1 MAMIKR
7 SVAVVV
13 RGPEAG
19 TFLVVKRP
27 DDPADPLAGVWGLPA
42 VTLTDSEDEQA
53 AVVRAGRDKLGVE
66 LTAGRRL
73 GQASV
78 DRGYYLLILADY
90 EAAIAGGTPSVPQ
103 PDASV
108 TQYVDWRY
116 TADLAVLAEAAAR
129 GSLCARIF
137 LEDNSKKRG
146 ARGAEA
152 ERGAES
158 ERPAEEARVAWAERV
173 SEEERSAE
181 VERVAAFRARV
192 GLDSLIDVHTH
203 FMPERLLAAVW
214 AYFDAAGPLIGRP
227 WPIAY
232 REDEQTRVSTLR
244 AFGVAAFTALLY
256 PHKPG
261 MARSLNEWGADFAA
275 RTPDCLHS
283 ATFFAEPSAAADVRR
298 AIEQGAR
305 VFKCHL
311 QVGDFDPN
319 DPVLDPAWGLLAEAG
334 VPVVTHCGS
343 GPVAGRFT
351 GPAPI
356 ARLLA
361 RHPALRLVVAH
372 LGMPEYGEF
381 LTLAERYP
389 GVLLDT
395 TMAFT
400 PFIDDGG
407 AAFPSAELPRL
418 RDLGHRVLLG
428 TDFPNIPYAY
438 ADALEALERPGL
450 GTDWLRAVCHDNAVA
465 LFEIPVTKR

>member
-1 MAMIKR
+1 MGCALIWKTRPVAMIKR

-27 DDPADPLAGVWGLPA
+27 DDPGDPLAGVWGLPA
-42 VTLTDSEDEQA
+42 VTLADGEDERA
-53 AVVRAGRDKLGVE
+53 AAVRAGRDKLGVE
-66 LTAGRRL
+66 LAAGGRL
-73 GQASV
+73 GEAGA
-78 DRGYYLLILADY
+78 DRGDYLLVLADY
-90 EAAIAGGTPSVPQ
+90 EATIVDGTPAVPQ
-103 PDASV
+103 ADASV
-108 TQYVDWRY
+108 TQYVEWRY
-116 TADLAVLAEAAAR
+116 TADPAVLAEAAAR
-129 GSLCARIF
+129 GSLCAQIF
-137 LEDNSKKRG
+137 LEDNSKKRA
-146 ARGAEA
+146 ARDTEVD
-152 ERGAES
+152 
-158 ERPAEEARVAWAERV
+158 RVAE
-173 SEEERSAE
+173 
-181 VERVAAFRARV
+181 FRARV
-192 GLDSLIDVHTH
+192 GLDSIIDVHTH
-203 FMPERLLAAVW
+203 FMPERLLAAVR

-227 WPIAY
+227 WPITY
-232 REDEQTRVSTLR
+232 REDEQTRVATLR
-244 AFGVAAFTALLY
+244 TFGVAAFTALLY

-275 RTPDCLHS
+275 RTPGCLHS
-283 ATFFAEPSAAADVRR
+283 ATFFAEPSAAEDVRR

-311 QVGDFDPN
+311 QVGGFDPN
-319 DPVLDPAWGLLAEAG
+319 DPVLDAAWGLLAEAG

-372 LGMPEYGEF
+372 LGMPEYAEF
-381 LTLAERYP
+381 LTLAGRHP

-400 PFIDDGG
+400 PFIDDAG
-407 AAFPSAELPRL
+407 APFPPAELPRL

-428 TDFPNIPYAY
+428 TDFPNIPYTY
-438 ADALEALERPGL
+438 ADALEALERTGL
-450 GTDWLRAVCHDNAVA
+450 GPDWLRAVCHDNAA
-465 LFEIPVTKR
+465 SLFEISV

>member
-27 DDPADPLAGVWGLPA
+27 DDPGDPLAGVWGLPA
-42 VTLTDSEDEQA
+42 VTLADGEDERA

-66 LTAGRRL
+66 LAPGGRL
-73 GQASV
+73 GQASA
-78 DRGYYLLILADY
+78 DRGDYLLVLADY
-90 EAAIAGGTPSVPQ
+90 EATIVGGAPSVPQ
-103 PDASV
+103 SDASV
-108 TQYVDWRY
+108 TQYVEWRY
-116 TADLAVLAEAAAR
+116 AADPAVLAEAAAR
-129 GSLCARIF
+129 GSLCAQVF
-137 LEDNSKKRG
+137 LEDNSKKLP
-146 ARGAEA
+146 EA
-152 ERGAES
+152 K
-158 ERPAEEARVAWAERV
+158 RVAE
-173 SEEERSAE
+173 
-181 VERVAAFRARV
+181 FRARV
-192 GLDSLIDVHTH
+192 GIDSIIDVHTH
-203 FMPERLLAAVW
+203 FMPERLLAAVQ

-227 WPIAY
+227 WPITY

-256 PHKPG
+256 PHKQG

-275 RTPDCLHS
+275 RTPGCLHS
-283 ATFFAEPSAAADVRR
+283 ATFFAEPSAAADVGR

-311 QVGDFDPN
+311 QVGGFDPN

-381 LTLAERYP
+381 LTLAQRYP

-400 PFIDDGG
+400 PFIDDAG
-407 AAFPSAELPRL
+407 APFPPAELPRL
-418 RDLGHRVLLG
+418 RDLGNRVLLG
-428 TDFPNIPYAY
+428 TDFPNIPYTY
-438 ADALEALERPGL
+438 ADALEALERTGL
-450 GTDWLRAVCHDNAVA
+450 GPDWLRAVCHDNAA
-465 LFEIPVTKR
+465 TLFEIPA

>member
-1 MAMIKR
+1 MIKR

-27 DDPADPLAGVWGLPA
+27 DDPGDPLAGVWGLPA
-42 VTLTDSEDEQA
+42 VTLADGEDERA
-53 AVVRAGRDKLGVE
+53 AVARVGRDKLGVE
-66 LTAGRRL
+66 LAPGRRL
-73 GQASV
+73 GEASA
-78 DRGYYLLILADY
+78 DRGDYLLVLADH
-90 EAAIAGGTPSVPQ
+90 EATIVDGAPVVPQ
-103 PDASV
+103 ADASV
-108 TQYVDWRY
+108 TQYVEWRY
-116 TADLAVLAEAAAR
+116 AADPAVLAEAAAR

-137 LEDNSKKRG
+137 LDDNSKKRA
-146 ARGAEA
+146 ARDAEA
-152 ERGAES
+152 G
-158 ERPAEEARVAWAERV
+158 RVAE
-173 SEEERSAE
+173 
-181 VERVAAFRARV
+181 FRARV
-192 GLDSLIDVHTH
+192 GLDSIIDVHTH
-203 FMPERLLAAVW
+203 FMPERLLAAVQR
-214 AYFDAAGPLIGRP
+214 YFDAAGPLIGRP

-232 REDEQTRVSTLR
+232 REDEQTRVATLR

-275 RTPDCLHS
+275 RTPGCLHS
-283 ATFFAEPSAAADVRR
+283 ATFFAEPSAAEDVGR

-311 QVGDFDPN
+311 QVGGFDPN
-319 DPVLDPAWGLLAEAG
+319 DPLLDVAWGLLAEAG

-361 RHPALRLVVAH
+361 RHPGLRLVVAH
-372 LGMPEYGEF
+372 LGMPEYAEF
-381 LTLAERYP
+381 LTLAGRYP

-400 PFIDDGG
+400 PFIDDAG
-407 AAFPSAELPRL
+407 APFPPAELPRL

-428 TDFPNIPYAY
+428 TDFPNIPYTY
-438 ADALEALERPGL
+438 ADALEALERTGL
-450 GTDWLRAVCHDNAVA
+450 GPDWLRAVCHDNAA
-465 LFEIPVTKR
+465 SLFEIAA

>member
-19 TFLVVKRP
+19 TFLVVRRP

-42 VTLTDSEDEQA
+42 VSLADGEDERA
-53 AVVRAGRDKLGVE
+53 AAARVGRDKLGVE
-66 LTAGRRL
+66 LAPGARL
-73 GQASV
+73 GAASA
-78 DRGYYLLILADY
+78 DRGDYLLVLADY
-90 EAAIAGGTPSVPQ
+90 EATIIAGAPSVPQ
-103 PDASV
+103 SDASV
-108 TQYVDWRY
+108 TQYVEWRY
-116 TADLAVLAEAAAR
+116 AADPAVLAEAADR

-146 ARGAEA
+146 GAAPSGRAEASERVGDDARSAEA
-152 ERGAES
+152 ERVAE
-158 ERPAEEARVAWAERV
+158 
-173 SEEERSAE
+173 
-181 VERVAAFRARV
+181 FRARV
-192 GLDSLIDVHTH
+192 GLDSIIDVHTH

-227 WPIAY
+227 WPITY
-232 REDEQTRVSTLR
+232 REDEQARVSTLR

-275 RTPDCLHS
+275 RTPGCLHS
-283 ATFFAEPSAAADVRR
+283 ATFFAEPSAVADVSR

-311 QVGDFDPN
+311 QVGGFDPN
-319 DPVLDPAWGLLAEAG
+319 DPLLDGAWGLLAEAG

-351 GPAPI
+351 GPEPI

-361 RHPALRLVVAH
+361 RHPTLRLVVAH
-372 LGMPEYGEF
+372 LGMPEYAEF
-381 LTLAERYP
+381 LTLAERYRR
-389 GVLLDT
+389 VLLDT

-400 PFIDDGG
+400 PFIDDAG
-407 AAFPSAELPRL
+407 APFPRAELPRL

-428 TDFPNIPYAY
+428 TDFPNIPYTY
-438 ADALEALERPGL
+438 ADALEALERTGL
-450 GTDWLRAVCHDNAVA
+450 GPDWLRAVCRDNAA
-465 LFEIPVTKR
+465 SLFEISAQRN